1 MFESEV
7 EQTTY
12 LSTTTIAAATLT
24 ELVCLIC
31 GSTWHN
37 WRYVG
42 YAFWWATV
50 AQSLVSSTITY
61 WLLIRDEE
69 VHLSNLSP
77 TLMYP
82 TTGLVATASAGS
94 VLINY
99 TPISVGLA
107 MPVLVVSYILLG
119 AGEFPPLPAVSDI
132 R

>member
-1 MFESEV
+1 
-7 EQTTY
+7 
-12 LSTTTIAAATLT
+12 
-24 ELVCLIC
+24 
-31 GSTWHN
+31 
-37 WRYVG
+37 
-42 YAFWWATV
+42 
-50 AQSLVSSTITY
+50 
-61 WLLIRDEE
+61 
-69 VHLSNLSP
+69 
-77 TLMYP
+77 MYP